1 MGLCTLRLVYSAGF
15 QLATMLGCRAL
26 AWTVHTACRAEA
38 QGKARRGILPQ
49 APIQPPFI
57 KRRKSQKLSLQAKDK
72 LAKDK
77 CGTVIIYHPAQRG
90 CWELS
95 WPVTQG

>member
-1 MGLCTLRLVYSAGF
+1 
-15 QLATMLGCRAL
+15 MLGCRAPEL
-26 AWTVHTACRAEA
+26 DCRKYLPERDT
-38 QGKARRGILPQ
+38 QGKLGRVFLPQ
-49 APIQPPFI
+49 TPFQLSFI
-57 KRRKSQKLSLQAKDK
+57 KKRKSQKLSLQAKDK

-77 CGTVIIYHPAQRG
+77 CSAMIIYHPAQRG